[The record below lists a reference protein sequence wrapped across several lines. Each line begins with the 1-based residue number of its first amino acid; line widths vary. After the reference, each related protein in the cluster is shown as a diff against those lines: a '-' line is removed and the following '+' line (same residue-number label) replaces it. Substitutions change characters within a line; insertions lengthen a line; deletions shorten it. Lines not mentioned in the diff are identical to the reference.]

1 MSPYD
6 YNDDAFWHEREKET
20 IVTDVRHNFAFVFQQ
35 VVMIH
40 KFYYAD
46 SNLSTKAEEVMDAA
60 KKMFE
65 KEQLS
70 EYLYENLLS
79 AYKQYP
85 TMLIG
90 NLKDE
95 EKKIGR
101 ERQFDRLK
109 KLKEFLTI
117 LIGDLSEE
125 LHELIE
131 EQNDAEKRAFIREY
145 FN

>member
-6 YNDDAFWHEREKET
+6 YNDDAFWREREKET
-20 IVTDVRHNFAFVFQQ
+20 IVTDVRHNFAFVFNQ

-40 KFYYAD
+40 KFYYLN
-46 SNLSTKAEEVMDAA
+46 SKLSTKSEEVMEAVE
-60 KKMFE
+60 KMY
-65 KEQLS
+65 KEGKLS
-70 EYLYENLLS
+70 DYLYENLIS

-101 ERQFDRLK
+101 EKQFERLK

-125 LHELIE
+125 LHDLIE
-131 EQNDAEKRAFIREY
+131 AQNDAEKQAIIRNY
-145 FN
+145 F

>member
-1 MSPYD
+1 MIGGGKSEYHGENGP
-6 YNDDAFWHEREKET
+6 
-20 IVTDVRHNFAFVFQQ
+20 VFCP
-35 VVMIH
+35 H
-40 KFYYAD
+40 APD
-46 SNLSTKAEEVMDAA
+46 SNLSTKAEEVMEAA

-101 ERQFDRLK
+101 EKQFERLK

-125 LHELIE
+125 LHDLIE
-131 EQNDAEKRAFIREY
+131 SQNDAEKQSIIREY
-145 FN
+145 FC

>member
-6 YNDDAFWHEREKET
+6 YNDDAFWREREKET

-40 KFYYAD
+40 RFYYTD
-46 SNLSTKAEEVMDAA
+46 SNLSTKAEEVMEVA
-60 KKMFE
+60 KNMFE

-95 EKKIGR
+95 EKTIGW
-101 ERQFDRLK
+101 EKQFERLK
-109 KLKEFLTI
+109 KLKEFLII
-117 LIGDLSEE
+117 LNGDLSEE
-125 LHELIE
+125 LHDLIE
-131 EQNDAEKRAFIREY
+131 AQNDAEKQAIIRNY
-145 FN
+145 F

>member
-1 MSPYD
+1 MIITMMPLGV
-6 YNDDAFWHEREKET
+6 KT
-20 IVTDVRHNFAFVFQQ
+20 IVTNVRHNFAFVFQQ

-40 KFYYAD
+40 KFYYTD
-46 SNLSTKAEEVMDAA
+46 YNLSTKAEEVMEAP

-79 AYKQYP
+79 AYKPYP

-101 ERQFDRLK
+101 EKQFERLE
-109 KLKEFLTI
+109 KLKESLTI
-117 LIGDLSEE
+117 LIGDLSLG
-125 LHELIE
+125 LHDLIE
-131 EQNDAEKRAFIREY
+131 AQNDAEKQAIIRNY
-145 FN
+145 F

>member
-1 MSPYD
+1 MSPCD
-6 YNDDAFWHEREKET
+6 YNDDASWHEREEEI
-20 IVTDVRHNFAFVFQQ
+20 IVADVRHNFAFVFQQ

-40 KFYYAD
+40 KFYYHD
-46 SNLSTKAEEVMDAA
+46 FNLSSRAEEVIKAV

-79 AYKQYP
+79 AYEQYP

-90 NLKDE
+90 NLKEE
-95 EKKIGR
+95 EKMIGR
-101 ERQFDRLK
+101 EKQFERIK
-109 KLKEFLTI
+109 KLREFLTI
-117 LIGDLSEE
+117 LIGDLSQE

-131 EQNDAEKRAFIREY
+131 GRRDTPKCAFY
-145 FN
+145 

>member
-6 YNDDAFWHEREKET
+6 IYDDAFWREREKET

-40 KFYYAD
+40 KFYYRD
-46 SNLSTKAEEVMDAA
+46 SKLSTKAEEVMEAA
-60 KKMFE
+60 KQMFE

-70 EYLYENLLS
+70 EYLFENLLS

-85 TMLIG
+85 SMLIG

-95 EKKIGR
+95 EKRIGR
-101 ERQFDRLK
+101 EKQFERLS

>member
-6 YNDDAFWHEREKET
+6 IYDDAFWRERKKET

-40 KFYYAD
+40 KFYYRD
-46 SNLSTKAEEVMDAA
+46 SKLSTKAEEVMEAA
-60 KKMFE
+60 KMMFE

-90 NLKDE
+90 NLKEE
-95 EKKIGR
+95 EKRIGR
-101 ERQFDRLK
+101 EKQFERLS

>member
-1 MSPYD
+1 MSPYN
-6 YNDDAFWHEREKET
+6 YNDDAFWREREKET

-35 VVMIH
+35 VVIIH
-40 KFYYAD
+40 RFYYTD
-46 SNLSTKAEEVMDAA
+46 SNLSTKAEEVMEVA

-95 EKKIGR
+95 EKTIGW
-101 ERQFDRLK
+101 EKQFERLK
-109 KLKEFLTI
+109 KLKEFLII
-117 LIGDLSEE
+117 LNGDLSEE
-125 LHELIE
+125 LHDLIE
-131 EQNDAEKRAFIREY
+131 AQNDAEKQAIIRNY
-145 FN
+145 F

>member
-1 MSPYD
+1 M
-6 YNDDAFWHEREKET
+6 
-20 IVTDVRHNFAFVFQQ
+20 TDVRHNFAFVFQQ

-40 KFYYAD
+40 KFYYPD
-46 SNLSTKAEEVMDAA
+46 SNLSTKAEEVIEAS

-101 ERQFDRLK
+101 EKQFERLS
-109 KLKEFLTI
+109 KLREFLTI

>member
-40 KFYYAD
+40 KFYYTD
-46 SNLSTKAEEVMDAA
+46 SNLSTKAEEVMEAA

-101 ERQFDRLK
+101 EKQFERLK

-117 LIGDLSEE
+117 LIGDLSGEINDLTNQEIDSNTKE
-125 LHELIE
+125 LL
-131 EQNDAEKRAFIREY
+131 REY

>member
-6 YNDDAFWHEREKET
+6 IYDDAFWREREKET

-40 KFYYAD
+40 KFYYPD
-46 SNLSTKAEEVMDAA
+46 SQLSTKAEEVMEAVL
-60 KKMFE
+60 KMY
-65 KEQLS
+65 KEGKLS
-70 EYLYENLLS
+70 DYLYENLVS

-90 NLKDE
+90 NLKE
-95 EKKIGR
+95 EDKQVGR
-101 ERQFDRLK
+101 EKQFERLK

-125 LHELIE
+125 LHDLIE
-131 EQNDAEKRAFIREY
+131 AQNDAEKQAIIRNY
-145 FN
+145 F

>member
-6 YNDDAFWHEREKET
+6 YNDDAFWREREKET

-40 KFYYAD
+40 RFYYTD
-46 SNLSTKAEEVMDAA
+46 SNLSTKAEEVMEVA

-95 EKKIGR
+95 EKTIGW
-101 ERQFDRLK
+101 EKQFERLK
-109 KLKEFLTI
+109 KLKEFLII
-117 LIGDLSEE
+117 LNGDLSEE
-125 LHELIE
+125 LHDLIE
-131 EQNDAEKRAFIREY
+131 AQNDAEKQAIIRNY
-145 FN
+145 F

>member
-1 MSPYD
+1 MMPLGV
-6 YNDDAFWHEREKET
+6 KT
-20 IVTDVRHNFAFVFQQ
+20 IVTNVRHNFAFVFQQ

-40 KFYYAD
+40 KFYYTD
-46 SNLSTKAEEVMDAA
+46 YNLSTKAEEVMEAS

-79 AYKQYP
+79 AYKPYP

-101 ERQFDRLK
+101 EKQFERLE
-109 KLKEFLTI
+109 KLKESLTI
-117 LIGDLSEE
+117 LIGDLSLG
-125 LHELIE
+125 LHDLIE
-131 EQNDAEKRAFIREY
+131 AQNDAEKQAIIRNY
-145 FN
+145 F

>member
-6 YNDDAFWHEREKET
+6 YNDDAFWREREKET

-40 KFYYAD
+40 KFYYRD
-46 SNLSTKAEEVMDAA
+46 SKLSTKAEEVMEAS
-60 KKMFE
+60 KQMFE

-101 ERQFDRLK
+101 EKQFERLK

-125 LHELIE
+125 LHELIA
-131 EQNDAEKRAFIREY
+131 EQNDAEKQAIIREY

>member
-6 YNDDAFWHEREKET
+6 YNDDAFWREREKET

-40 KFYYAD
+40 KFYYTD
-46 SNLSTKAEEVMDAA
+46 SNLSTKAEEVMEAA

-90 NLKDE
+90 NLK
-95 EKKIGR
+95 
-101 ERQFDRLK
+101 
-109 KLKEFLTI
+109 
-117 LIGDLSEE
+117 E
-125 LHELIE
+125 LFEVGTFPSPVFRRNLHLP
-131 EQNDAEKRAFIREY
+131 KRFQLV
-145 FN
+145 

>member
-1 MSPYD
+1 MSPNET
-6 YNDDAFWHEREKET
+6 YNEAFWREKEDEV
-20 IVTDVRHNFAFVFQQ
+20 IVTDIRHSFAFVFQQ

-40 KFYYAD
+40 KFYYTD
-46 SNLSTKAEEVMDAA
+46 SKLSTKAEEVMEAA

-65 KEQLS
+65 KEQIS

-101 ERQFDRLK
+101 EKQFERLK
-109 KLKEFLTI
+109 NLREFLTI

-131 EQNDAEKRAFIREY
+131 EQSDTEKRAYIREY

>member
-6 YNDDAFWHEREKET
+6 IYNDAFWHEREKET

-40 KFYYAD
+40 KFYYRD
-46 SNLSTKAEEVMDAA
+46 SKLSTKAEEVMEVA
-60 KKMFE
+60 KQMFE

-101 ERQFDRLK
+101 EKQFERLS

-131 EQNDAEKRAFIREY
+131 QQNDAEKQAIIRNY
-145 FN
+145 F

>member
-6 YNDDAFWHEREKET
+6 YNDDAFWREREKET

-40 KFYYAD
+40 KFYYPD
-46 SNLSTKAEEVMDAA
+46 SKLSTKAEEVMEAVL
-60 KKMFE
+60 KMY
-65 KEQLS
+65 KEGKLS
-70 EYLYENLLS
+70 DYLYENLVS

-90 NLKDE
+90 NLKE
-95 EKKIGR
+95 EDKQVGR
-101 ERQFDRLK
+101 EKQFERLK

-131 EQNDAEKRAFIREY
+131 EQNNAEKRAFIRDY

>member
-6 YNDDAFWHEREKET
+6 YNDDAFWREREKET

-35 VVMIH
+35 VVIIH
-40 KFYYAD
+40 KFYYTD
-46 SNLSTKAEEVMDAA
+46 SNLSTKAEEVMEAA
-60 KKMFE
+60 KKMLE
-65 KEQLS
+65 KEQLT

-85 TMLIG
+85 SMLIG

-101 ERQFDRLK
+101 EKQFERLK

-125 LHELIE
+125 LHDLIE
-131 EQNDAEKRAFIREY
+131 SQNDASKRAFIREY
-145 FN
+145 FQ